1 MGLMARVLTFR
12 KDRNRG
18 VPDIS
23 ASFTDFWVRPIVETA
38 NVTELV
44 RNAAR
49 PPAAGPKVCDGAL
62 AAVLGQP
69 RLSDAERLALAP
81 LMQPRA
87 LQTGAAVF
95 VRGQAA
101 LNLVAVLDGVVGLGA
116 AGDDQQFHLERCVH
130 GPAWLDL
137 SSAWLGGGHAQDA
150 RVLKAATLLELPL
163 AGLRVVLARFP
174 DMRERLMVGLAQ
186 TVQSLTGAT
195 HDLMSKDAQKR
206 LATWLLQRSPV
217 QGEDVAMK
225 ERKRELAA
233 QLAITPETLSRLL
246 RQLMREGLI
255 EVKGY
260 SIKLLNLAA
269 LQHLAH
275 G

>member
-1 MGLMARVLTFR
+1 M
-12 KDRNRG
+12 
-18 VPDIS
+18 
-23 ASFTDFWVRPIVETA
+23 ETA
-38 NVTELV
+38 ITSLPANHASRQVGISTTVLETLLG
-44 RNAAR
+44 
-49 PPAAGPKVCDGAL
+49 PP
-62 AAVLGQP
+62 Q
-69 RLSDAERLALAP
+69 LSDAELHALAP
-81 LMQPRA
+81 MSQARQ

-95 VRGQAA
+95 ARGQNASC
-101 LNLVAVLDGVVGLGA
+101 LVAVLDGVIGLGS

-137 SSAWLGGGHAQDA
+137 SSAWLGGGHLQDA
-150 RVLKAATLLELPL
+150 RVLQTAAVLEWPL
-163 AGLRVVLARFP
+163 ADMRLLLARFP
-174 DMRERLMVGLAQ
+174 DMRERLMLGLAK

-217 QGEDVAMK
+217 QGADVALK

-246 RQLMREGLI
+246 RQLMTAGLI

-269 LQHLAH
+269 LQNLAH

>member
-1 MGLMARVLTFR
+1 M
-12 KDRNRG
+12 
-18 VPDIS
+18 
-23 ASFTDFWVRPIVETA
+23 ETA
-38 NVTELV
+38 ITSLLASHASRQVGISTTLLEALLG
-44 RNAAR
+44 
-49 PPAAGPKVCDGAL
+49 PP
-62 AAVLGQP
+62 Q
-69 RLSDAERLALAP
+69 LSDAELHALAP
-81 LMQPRA
+81 MSQARQLPA
-87 LQTGAAVF
+87 GATVF
-95 VRGQAA
+95 VRGQQASC
-101 LNLVAVLDGVVGLGA
+101 LVAVLDGVIGLGS

-137 SSAWLGGGHAQDA
+137 SSAWLGGGHVQDA
-150 RVLKAATLLELPL
+150 RVLQAASVLALPL
-163 AGLRVVLARFP
+163 ADLRPVLARFP
-174 DMRERLMVGLAQ
+174 DMRERLMLGLAK
-186 TVQSLTGAT
+186 TVQSLTGAA

-217 QGEDVAMK
+217 QGSDVALK

-246 RQLMREGLI
+246 RQLMTAGLI

-269 LQHLAH
+269 LQNLAH

>member
-1 MGLMARVLTFR
+1 M
-12 KDRNRG
+12 
-18 VPDIS
+18 
-23 ASFTDFWVRPIVETA
+23 ETA
-38 NVTELV
+38 IISQSARRLP
-44 RNAAR
+44 RSAGSSAALLDKLL
-49 PPAAGPKVCDGAL
+49 GP
-62 AAVLGQP
+62 P
-69 RLSDAERLALAP
+69 RLSDAEMHALAP
-81 LMQPRA
+81 LTQTRQ

-95 VRGQAA
+95 SRGQSAG
-101 LNLVAVLDGVVGLGA
+101 NLVAVLDGVVGLGS

-137 SSAWLGGGHAQDA
+137 SSAWLGSGHAQDA
-150 RVLKAATLLELPL
+150 RALQPSALLEFPL
-163 AGLRVVLARFP
+163 DGMRVLLERFP
-174 DMRERLMVGLAQ
+174 DMRERLMMALAQ

-217 QGEDVAMK
+217 QGADVALK

-246 RQLMREGLI
+246 RQLMTAGLI

-269 LQHLAH
+269 LQNLAH